1 MIIFRNIRDVTQ
13 ISTLARQMF
22 PGKTKDFLRIF
33 DDATSADDDHGYVF
47 LDLNPGVSQDLRIQG
62 NIIEKPDRPRIVYV
76 LD

>member
-1 MIIFRNIRDVTQ
+1 
-13 ISTLARQMF
+13 MF

-33 DDATSADDDHGYVF
+33 DDDHGYVF

-62 NIIEKPDRPRIVYV
+62 NIIEKPDKPRIVYV